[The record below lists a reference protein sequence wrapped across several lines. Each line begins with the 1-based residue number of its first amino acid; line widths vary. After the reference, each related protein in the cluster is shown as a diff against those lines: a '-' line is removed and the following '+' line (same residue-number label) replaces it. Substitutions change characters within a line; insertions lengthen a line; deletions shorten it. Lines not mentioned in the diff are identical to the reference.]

1 MNTQYLE
8 YVRQQLMVA
17 TADLSGA
24 TKGQLMAWL
33 ENAQFDT
40 KTFRRKKP
48 RVWDPENEK
57 WQVLDNPPIPGK
69 QSHAKGSHIPL
80 VQPVE
85 FATASWRRA
94 LLSLEEHQK
103 AWLLWNY
110 SENTNWDHQVAIT
123 QWAWAEFSAQLKGK
137 RVAGKTMERLKKL
150 IWLAAQDVKALLGGK
165 DVYQYGDLAELVGVK
180 PDNQFVVTS
189 STTGASSAIGIP
201 TTAGTGTDIAPL
213 LGIDAVHNPTVVNG
227 QAASS
232 SVLPSVTVAL
242 NYSADWYG
250 LVIADTAMTDQDH
263 LDVSA
268 LIGSASDSRIYGVTT
283 AEAAVLDSTSITDIA
298 YKLKAAGYSR
308 TFCQYSQV
316 PYAAASAFGRAF
328 TVNFLGNN
336 TTITLKFKQEPGI
349 TAETIEADQADT
361 LKAKNCNVFVNYSN
375 DTAIIQEGVMS
386 NGDFFDERHGLDWLQ
401 NYVQNN
407 LWNLLYTSTTKIP
420 QTEAGVTRLVNGST
434 AIC

>member
-1 MNTQYLE
+1 MNNQNLE

-150 IWLAAQDVKALLGGK
+150 IWLAAQDVKAHLGGK
-165 DVYQYGDLAELVGVK
+165 DVYQYGDLAGLVGVK
-180 PDNQFVVTS
+180 PDNWSKNYGDYWRAMCGLFASMDSEALMLVV
-189 STTGASSAIGIP
+189 
-201 TTAGTGTDIAPL
+201 
-213 LGIDAVHNPTVVNG
+213 
-227 QAASS
+227 
-232 SVLPSVTVAL
+232 
-242 NYSADWYG
+242 
-250 LVIADTAMTDQDH
+250 
-263 LDVSA
+263 
-268 LIGSASDSRIYGVTT
+268 
-283 AEAAVLDSTSITDIA
+283 
-298 YKLKAAGYSR
+298 R
-308 TFCQYSQV
+308 TRSQQK
-316 PYAAASAFGRAF
+316 SAFSQQGIAK
-328 TVNFLGNN
+328 VN
-336 TTITLKFKQEPGI
+336 
-349 TAETIEADQADT
+349 
-361 LKAKNCNVFVNYSN
+361 
-375 DTAIIQEGVMS
+375 
-386 NGDFFDERHGLDWLQ
+386 
-401 NYVQNN
+401 
-407 LWNLLYTSTTKIP
+407 
-420 QTEAGVTRLVNGST
+420 
-434 AIC
+434 